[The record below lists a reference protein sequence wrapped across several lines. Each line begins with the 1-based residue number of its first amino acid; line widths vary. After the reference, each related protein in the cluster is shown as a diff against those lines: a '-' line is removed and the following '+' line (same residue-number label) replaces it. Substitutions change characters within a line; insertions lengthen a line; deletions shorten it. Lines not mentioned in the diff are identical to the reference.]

1 MRWGGARGPGPS
13 QLGLRLVAAIAVGGL
28 FLAGCADQVAGSPL
42 PAVPTPVQPQSDTST
57 SRPPST
63 TSSPPATQ
71 PPAVIQVSAA
81 CPLLPPGEVAAIYLV
96 PLTAQE
102 QQPVPQTGATLY
114 NCSYLNG
121 AKQQLAAL
129 QILVNPTATGDPTH
143 YLDGFVKPFL
153 APGAIAQPV
162 SGLGTPAESYV
173 LSNAAGPL
181 AFVVAAVR
189 AVGSTWDVVQFLVSE
204 HNAGDPTALT
214 HMTTV
219 LRSALN
225 RL

>member
-1 MRWGGARGPGPS
+1 MSWGRRRRPGPS
-13 QLGLRLVAAIAVGGL
+13 RLGRRLVATIAGL
-28 FLAGCADQVAGSPL
+28 VFLAGCSDPVAGTAR

-57 SRPPST
+57 SRPPAPT
-63 TSSPPATQ
+63 
-71 PPAVIQVSAA
+71 QVSAA
-81 CPLLPPGEVAAIYLV
+81 CPLLPAGEVAAIYLV
-96 PLTAQE
+96 PLTARE
-102 QQPVPQTGATLY
+102 QQPMPQTGATLY

-121 AKQQLAAL
+121 ASQQLAAL
-129 QILVNPTATGDPTH
+129 QVVVNPTVSGAPQQ
-143 YLDGFVKPFL
+143 YLDGFVKTFL
-153 APGAIAQPV
+153 APGATAQPV
-162 SGLGTPAESYV
+162 TGLGTPAESYV
-173 LSNAAGPL
+173 LSNSSGPQ

-214 HMTTV
+214 HMTNV